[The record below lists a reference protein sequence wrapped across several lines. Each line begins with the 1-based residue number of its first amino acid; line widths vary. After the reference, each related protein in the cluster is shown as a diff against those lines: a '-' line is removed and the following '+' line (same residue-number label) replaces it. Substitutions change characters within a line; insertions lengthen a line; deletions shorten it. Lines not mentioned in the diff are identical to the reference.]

1 MENYIYIL
9 LKKEEEEEEK
19 FNVVTC
25 KENGTEET
33 KSIKTWNATKASNN
47 MTMFGCCFPP
57 KESRPATHF
66 CLEQAEGSLRAS
78 RGFAHYNAAGFM

>member
-1 MENYIYIL
+1 M
-9 LKKEEEEEEK
+9 LKKEEDEEEEEK

-47 MTMFGCCFPP
+47 TTMFGCFFPP
-57 KESRPATHF
+57 KGSRPATPIF
-66 CLEQAEGSLRAS
+66 LEQAEGSLRAS
-78 RGFAHYNAAGFM
+78 RGYAHYNAAGFVSMGT